1 MTKLS
6 NKVDFVALV
15 EVRNANPNGDPLAGN
30 YPRTDSHGYG
40 VMSDVSIKRKIRNR
54 LQDLGEKIFVQSNE
68 RIDDGHN
75 SLNKRFT
82 AVFDKETDLEKIYQ
96 ESCNLWTDV
105 RTFGQVFTYKKLSL
119 GVRGPVSI
127 AMAKSLSPIE
137 SVSMQITRSA
147 NSMDP
152 KEGKSRSSDTIGS
165 KQYVDF
171 GVYLIKGSINPY
183 FAEKTG
189 FSEDDAQNIKES
201 IRTLFVND
209 ASAARPE
216 GSMTV
221 RDIFWFTHPDELGKI
236 SSGKIFEMV
245 QYDELTTLDVENYQD
260 YNIRLSEEG
269 ESQLKEKGV
278 EIEHFQ
284 GL

>member
-1 MTKLS
+1 MTTLV
-6 NKVDFVALV
+6 NKIDFMALV

-30 YPRTDSHGYG
+30 YPRTDSKGYG
-40 VMSDVSIKRKIRNR
+40 VMSDVSIKRKVRNR
-54 LQDLGEKIFVQSNE
+54 IQDLGESIFVQSSDRTTDE
-68 RIDDGHN
+68 YK
-75 SLNKRFT
+75 SLNQRYNATLSDEK
-82 AVFDKETDLEKIYQ
+82 DLDKIY
-96 ESCNLWTDV
+96 EEACKRWLDV
-105 RTFGQVFTYKKLSL
+105 RTFGQVFTYNKLSL

-127 AMAKSLSPIE
+127 SIAKSLSPVE

-165 KQYVDF
+165 KQYIDF

-189 FSEDDAQNIKES
+189 FSEEDAGNIKES

-209 ASAARPE
+209 ASSARPE
-216 GSMTV
+216 GSMSI
-221 RDIFWFTHPDELGKI
+221 RDIFWFTHPDTLGQI
-236 SSGKIFEMV
+236 SSGKIFDML
-245 QYDELTTLDVENYQD
+245 QYKNLTTLEVENYED
-260 YNIRLSEEG
+260 YEIKLSEEG
-269 ESQLKEKGV
+269 VKQLEEKGV

-284 GL
+284 GI

>member
-1 MTKLS
+1 MTTLN
-6 NKVDFVALV
+6 NKIDFIALV

-30 YPRTDSHGYG
+30 YPRTDSRGYG
-40 VMSDVSIKRKIRNR
+40 VMSDVSIKRKVRNR
-54 LQDLGEKIFVQSNE
+54 LQDLGESIFVQSSD
-68 RIDDGHN
+68 RATDDYK
-75 SLNKRFT
+75 SLNQRYN
-82 AVFDKETDLEKIYQ
+82 AVFDTEKDLDKIY
-96 ESCNLWTDV
+96 EDACRRWLDV
-105 RTFGQVFTYKKLSL
+105 RTFGQVFTYNKLSL
-119 GVRGPVSI
+119 GIRGPVSI
-127 AMAKSLSPIE
+127 SMAKSLSPVE

-165 KQYVDF
+165 KQYIDF

-189 FSEDDAQNIKES
+189 FSEEDVESVKES

-209 ASAARPE
+209 ASSARPE
-216 GSMTV
+216 GSMTI
-221 RDIFWFTHPDELGKI
+221 RDIFWFTHPDTLGQI
-236 SSGKIFEMV
+236 SSGKIFDML
-245 QYDELTTLDVENYQD
+245 QYNNLTTLEVENYED
-260 YNIRLSEEG
+260 YEIKLNEEG
-269 ESQLKEKGV
+269 VKQLEEKGV